1 MKTVREMKIR
11 ISSEITNLSDRGE
24 PVGDV
29 EKTLECAEG
38 FVHFSD
44 SEIMLSYMLNIDGA
58 DLNTDITILQGEIRV
73 TRCGA
78 VRSDFVFRE
87 GVTHKSLYSV
97 GAYSFD
103 VEVTSEKQRC
113 LIDKECVRA
122 YVYYKMSIG
131 GADKHVKM
139 KIIAE

>member
-11 ISSEITNLSDRGE
+11 LSSEIANLSDS
-24 PVGDV
+24 GDPALEV

-44 SEIMLSYMLNIDGA
+44 GATVISYMLNNDGA
-58 DLNTDITILQGEIRV
+58 YINTDITILQGEIRV

-78 VRSDFVFRE
+78 VCSDFVFRE
-87 GVTHKSLYSV
+87 GVPHKSLYSV

-103 VEVTSEKQRC
+103 IEVTSEKQRC
-113 LIDKECVRA
+113 LIDSECVRV
-122 YVYYKMSIG
+122 YVYYKMTIG
-131 GADKHVKM
+131 GAEKRVKM